1 MTIEYILLLVAV
13 FAISLKFFV
22 EAPKN
27 AFKESAPRLAAR
39 VEKHL
44 LTGTGFKQKNG
55 RSIQWIGEKR

>member
-13 FAISLKFFV
+13 FSITLKFFV

-27 AFKESAPRLAAR
+27 AFKEAGPRLAAR

-44 LTGTGFKQKNG
+44 VTGNGFKLKTGKNPNW
-55 RSIQWIGEKR
+55 QGESQ